1 MEQFW
6 VVFWGVVGTIATGLA
21 TWLTTMVVSWLNQ
34 KIKDKK
40 LARWSSELFTII
52 MGAVQTVMQEFVSV
66 MKKEGKFDEK
76 AQAEAKDRAYKLFLK
91 ARIAILIS
99 EKVNIRTRTVIR
111 DNEGHFIMIDIK
123 TSREYN
129 DLIHLQI
136 LNT

>member
-6 VVFWGVVGTIATGLA
+6 AVFWGVVGTIATGLA
-21 TWLTTMVVSWLNQ
+21 TWITTMVVSWLNQ

-76 AQAEAKDRAYKLFLK
+76 AQVEAKERAYKIITGQLTSELK
-91 ARIAILIS
+91 DYITNNFGDMKEYVMNQIEA
-99 EKVNIRTRTVIR
+99 
-111 DNEGHFIMIDIK
+111 MIYQLK
-123 TSREYN
+123 N
-129 DLIHLQI
+129 
-136 LNT
+136 